1 MDNVFKY
8 IAKNFTLAVL
18 MPMLIL
24 HIALRRCGL
33 LYKQN
38 PVELLSKNAE
48 CTILTSCLEF
58 DQGYA

>member
-8 IAKNFTLAVL
+8 IAKNSTLAVF
-18 MPMLIL
+18 MPMPIL
-24 HIALRRCGL
+24 HIALRCGL

-38 PVELLSKNAE
+38 SVELLSKNAE
-48 CTILTSCLEF
+48 CTVLTSCLEF